1 MALRN
6 KVLQVQE
13 ALVNSIQFRKVAAV
27 ANNPKYTE
35 EISMRLIIFSI
46 YLT

>member
-13 ALVNSIQFRKVAAV
+13 ALVNSIQFRKLAAV
-27 ANNPKYTE
+27 VNNPKYTE

-46 YLT
+46 CLT